1 LLQSIYSTYAKK
13 FNGMLARDEK
23 WWNDR
28 ILNKDMHIAIAYN
41 ENDEPN
47 GYILFNV
54 QKDIFKVIDM
64 AYTSHKGWNLLL
76 RFIANHDSMAKTVE
90 MTVPEN
96 DHLAYLLDEARF
108 EQKVSPYFMA
118 RIVDVHTFLRQFPF
132 AVGDRRLTLH
142 VEDDFLAE
150 NTGTYHVHQ
159 NGADINVA
167 YIHGNQKQPG

>member
-1 LLQSIYSTYAKK
+1 EYKIPMERFSKQIRTKGYVRRREPDATLLQSIYSTYAKK
-13 FNGMLARDEK
+13 YNGMLARDEK

-90 MTVPEN
+90 
-96 DHLAYLLDEARF
+96 
-108 EQKVSPYFMA
+108 
-118 RIVDVHTFLRQFPF
+118 
-132 AVGDRRLTLH
+132 
-142 VEDDFLAE
+142 
-150 NTGTYHVHQ
+150 
-159 NGADINVA
+159 
-167 YIHGNQKQPG
+167 